1 MVQPTDFAYH
11 LTQFL
16 SVYLPNYVGASKNTI
31 LSYRDSFSLFL
42 RFSRDHKKIAVEKL
56 SLDMIDAPFIN
67 DFLDWLESERKNSVS
82 TRNQRLA
89 ALHAFF
95 RFLQYEQPQNL
106 ASYQKILAIPMK
118 RGVAAS
124 MNYLS
129 LECVQS
135 LLTQPDTTKL
145 SGRRDVVLLSLLYD
159 TGARVQ
165 ELVDLKVSD
174 IRVTDPMVV
183 KLTGKGRKSRLVPVM
198 TATSRL
204 VKQYLEEYG
213 LCHAAY
219 GEYPL
224 FCNRSGKKLTRAGVA
239 YILNKYVN
247 QAKAQGT
254 LGFPDKLSP
263 HCLRH
268 SKAMHL
274 LQSGINLIYIR
285 DLLGH
290 VDVKTTEVYARAD
303 EKMKR
308 AALEAA
314 YESPSPEKIPSWKND
329 PELLDWLKSLD

>member
-129 LECVQS
+129 LECIQS

-165 ELVDLKVSD
+165 ELVDL
-174 IRVTDPMVV
+174 
-183 KLTGKGRKSRLVPVM
+183 
-198 TATSRL
+198 
-204 VKQYLEEYG
+204 
-213 LCHAAY
+213 
-219 GEYPL
+219 
-224 FCNRSGKKLTRAGVA
+224 
-239 YILNKYVN
+239 
-247 QAKAQGT
+247 
-254 LGFPDKLSP
+254 
-263 HCLRH
+263 
-268 SKAMHL
+268 
-274 LQSGINLIYIR
+274 
-285 DLLGH
+285 
-290 VDVKTTEVYARAD
+290 
-303 EKMKR
+303 
-308 AALEAA
+308 
-314 YESPSPEKIPSWKND
+314 
-329 PELLDWLKSLD
+329 